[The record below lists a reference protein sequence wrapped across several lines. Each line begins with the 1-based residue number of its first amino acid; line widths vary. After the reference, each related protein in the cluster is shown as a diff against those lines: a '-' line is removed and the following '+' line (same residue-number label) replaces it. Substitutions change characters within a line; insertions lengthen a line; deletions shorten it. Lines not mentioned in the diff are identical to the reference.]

1 MFRKYRDL
9 KIKVK
14 AFKRHRLWPEYINGI
29 IDSLRLF
36 LPSTHTGL
44 EKTRKLPETLMEV
57 TLVENNESKEDKTLG
72 SFYSS
77 YLWNRV
83 RSFFPSSS
91 SSNVLGKISNLYR
104 QAARVGSRSHGAC
117 LPLPLP
123 SNSLDSSSL
132 YATSS
137 LIFHFISCLV
147 AEKIEKNL
155 EVSHLRC
162 CFVKFAL

>member
-14 AFKRHRLWPEYINGI
+14 AFKRHQLRPEYINGI
-29 IDSLRLF
+29 VDSVRLF
-36 LPSTHTGL
+36 LPSTRTVL

-83 RSFFPSSS
+83 RSFFPFSS
-91 SSNVLGKISNLYR
+91 SSNVLGKISNLYS

-147 AEKIEKNL
+147 NWL
-155 EVSHLRC
+155 LR
-162 CFVKFAL
+162 K